1 MNRGRY
7 VWSAS
12 TAKTRV
18 ISVALMVTA
27 LIALQACGGSGGD
40 STEPAPTSAPPAAPA
55 VQPTTAPAPT
65 SAPAPTPTPKPAES
79 EAPASEATPQAEAS
93 EPEEIPDWAYTSSMD
108 PSKHHGTCDGLDY
121 DAQKAKLVE
130 IAYDLFAGTTNFE
143 ERERLQQIPNARDSR
158 RGGIWLVID
167 FNGDEF
173 DSLLVKKTRLD
184 LQMRDAYDAFY
195 NAGCT
200 DLGEVSITAI
210 QKEVTTREIGPSTVL
225 PIVVFKTKMTKAQA
239 DEVDWENKD
248 DIDFNEVWREEVL
261 NPRWR
266 EGLRELQKD
275 G

>member
-7 VWSAS
+7 VGKAS
-12 TAKTRV
+12 VCKSRAV
-18 ISVALMVTA
+18 PIALLAAA

-40 STEPAPTSAPPAAPA
+40 STEPAPTSAPTPA
-55 VQPTTAPAPT
+55 VQATSAAAPT
-65 SAPAPTPTPKPAES
+65 SAPASTPTPKPAES
-79 EAPASEATPQAEAS
+79 EAPASEATPQAEAL
-93 EPEEIPDWAYTSSMD
+93 EAKEVPEWAHTSGMD
-108 PSKHHGTCDGLDY
+108 PAKHKGTCDGLSY
-121 DAQKAKLVE
+121 DEQKAKLVE
-130 IAYDLFAGTTNFE
+130 IAYELFAGITNFE
-143 ERERLQQIPNARDSR
+143 DRERLQQIPNTRDSR

-195 NAGCT
+195 NAGCA

-239 DEVDWENKD
+239 EEVDWENKD

-266 EGLRELQKD
+266 QGLRELKE
-275 G
+275 GG

>member
-1 MNRGRY
+1 MNRGRF
-7 VWSAS
+7 VWRASAGRS
-12 TAKTRV
+12 RV
-18 ISVALMVTA
+18 ATIALLAAA

-40 STEPAPTSAPPAAPA
+40 SAEPT
-55 VQPTTAPAPT
+55 PT
-65 SAPAPTPTPKPAES
+65 SAPAAAAQPTAAPVPTAAPAATPTPEPAES
-79 EAPASEATPQAEAS
+79 PTPVPEATPLAEPS
-93 EPEEIPDWAYTSSMD
+93 EPEVVPDWAYTSSMD

-121 DAQKAKLVE
+121 DAQKEKLVE

-173 DSLLVKKTRLD
+173 DSLLVKKNRLD

-195 NAGCT
+195 NAGCA

-239 DEVDWENKD
+239 EEVDWENKD
-248 DIDFNEVWREEVL
+248 DIDFNEVWRQEVL

-266 EGLRELQKD
+266 EGLRELQE
-275 G
+275 GG

>member
-1 MNRGRY
+1 MSRGRF
-7 VWSAS
+7 VWEDSAARPRAVAAALLAS
-12 TAKTRV
+12 AV
-18 ISVALMVTA
+18 IV
-27 LIALQACGGSGGD
+27 LQACGGGD
-40 STEPAPTSAPPAAPA
+40 GDTTEPAPTSPPAAQPTA
-55 VQPTTAPAPT
+55 VPTPTTAPAATPT
-65 SAPAPTPTPKPAES
+65 TAPVESPTPAG
-79 EAPASEATPQAEAS
+79 EATPQAEAS
-93 EPEEIPDWAYTSSMD
+93 EPEVVPDWAYTSSMD
-108 PSKHHGTCDGLDY
+108 PSKHHGSCDGLDY
-121 DAQKAKLVE
+121 DAQKEKLVE
-130 IAYDLFAGTTNFE
+130 IAYELFAGTTNFE

-173 DSLLVKKTRLD
+173 DSLLVKKNRLD

-195 NAGCT
+195 NAGCA

-266 EGLRELQKD
+266 EGLRELQK
-275 G
+275 GG